1 MKEKKLVDNSFITI
15 LFCLAG
21 CVAISRKLL
30 IIDFT
35 ILFISHSFT
44 VSYIISISLNPSA
57 LNPNEARNYAFESD
71 ISDTGTRT
79 EGTRKTD
86 CWFFEANGV
95 RELN

>member
-1 MKEKKLVDNSFITI
+1 M
-15 LFCLAG
+15 FCLAG
-21 CVAISRKLL
+21 RVAISRKVL

-44 VSYIISISLNPSA
+44 VSDIISISLNPSA
-57 LNPNEARNYAFESD
+57 LNLNEARNYAFESD
-71 ISDTGTRT
+71 NSGTGTT